1 MEWIFNIKLT
11 GIHLTCGML
20 IIFMCLVAILAIIAM
35 FNMDSVK
42 KAILFLFLLLSC
54 GLTIYLFIHYP
65 GWSAIVITLMII
77 GGIRFGRVR

>member
-1 MEWIFNIKLT
+1 MLT
-11 GIHLTCGML
+11 
-20 IIFMCLVAILAIIAM
+20 IFMCLVAVLAIIAM

-42 KAILFLFLLLSC
+42 KAILFLLLLVSC

>member
-1 MEWIFNIKLT
+1 
-11 GIHLTCGML
+11 ML
-20 IIFMCLVAILAIIAM
+20 ILFIGLVALLAVVAM
-35 FNMDSVK
+35 CNMDSIK
-42 KAILFLFLLLSC
+42 KAFLFLVLLFIC